1 MGSHG
6 DLLTFG
12 ASFQWPNKDL
22 QFLVLSTLFSALE
35 VSTWSGFTNS
45 SNSAHGFTVH
55 KLMDVVVVQVLVCS

>member
-1 MGSHG
+1 MAKQRLAVFG
-6 DLLTFG
+6 TFY
-12 ASFQWPNKDL
+12 SF
-22 QFLVLSTLFSALE
+22 FSALE